1 MRRPTNRKNPEA
13 KKFGDGEVLG
23 FINRMQ
29 IQEEGGW
36 TRLCY
41 PRSQWL
47 TGQLAGDEDHGG
59 VETGTASTSGSL
71 GVVTNGTKEEVRH
84 QTSAQEEE
92 QEQPVRLP

>member
-13 KKFGDGEVLG
+13 KEFGDGEVLG

-59 VETGTASTSGSL
+59 VETGTASTSAL